1 MERLTER
8 FENGQVGV
16 AGCGKIANTATNT
29 AKTQKNVARYST
41 KFTRSWRLM
50 RMPRN
55 RKKFYDSQSV
65 KIHRCI
71 PSSIVVEI
79 TKAIGLECVL
89 EDFARILQFRGL

>member
-1 MERLTER
+1 MPYIG
-8 FENGQVGV
+8 NS
-16 AGCGKIANTATNT
+16 
-29 AKTQKNVARYST
+29 KN
-41 KFTRSWRLM
+41 M

-55 RKKFYDSQSV
+55 REKFYDSQSV

-89 EDFARILQFRGL
+89 EDFARIAMIRRTTYAKA